1 MTYKY
6 CLYQRKDSMFLITL
20 SNNFDDVDK
29 KDCIIIYDVRV
40 QFVDG
45 DVIIEGIEDRVYFEQ
60 YPTKLV
66 DLKYTPRKEDVKMS
80 KKIKFLG
87 ITLNDSY
94 CYVKGWYRTEPI
106 DKVKYT
112 FKNYAIKEIIK

>member
-6 CLYQRKDSMFLITL
+6 CLYQRKNSVFQITL
-20 SNNFDDVDK
+20 SNNFDDVEI
-29 KDCIIIYDVRV
+29 KDCTLIYDVRV

-45 DVIIEGIEDRVYFEQ
+45 DVIIEGIEDRVYFES

-80 KKIKFLG
+80 KKK
-87 ITLNDSY
+87 
-94 CYVKGWYRTEPI
+94 
-106 DKVKYT
+106 
-112 FKNYAIKEIIK
+112 